1 MTEGRHS
8 AGQLWS
14 LPSSTW
20 LSQHRT
26 EMVEIQYAVSPQ
38 ILSLNLSHFTSPNSS
53 KKQEITAP
61 SVLCPNPTPFPTH
74 PKGDPNF
81 TTKCPFLF

>member
-1 MTEGRHS
+1 MTEGRNS

-20 LSQHRT
+20 LSRHRT

-38 ILSLNLSHFTSPNSS
+38 ILSLNLSHFTSPNS
-53 KKQEITAP
+53 
-61 SVLCPNPTPFPTH
+61 
-74 PKGDPNF
+74 
-81 TTKCPFLF
+81 